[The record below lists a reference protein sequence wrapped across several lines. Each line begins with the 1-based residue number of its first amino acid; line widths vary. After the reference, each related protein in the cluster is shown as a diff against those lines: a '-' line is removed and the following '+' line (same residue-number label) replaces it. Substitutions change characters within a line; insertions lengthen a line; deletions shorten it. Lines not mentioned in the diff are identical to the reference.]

1 MSESGEW
8 LRVRPMTLE
17 DCEPLLELFAEVP
30 GNLDP
35 REELPRELTRGWVA
49 CDGVSGQ
56 VLGYALGWWI
66 VDELELLALGSLP
79 EARRRG
85 VGRTL
90 LADVVAWTRAAGGA
104 RVTLEVARNNAAA
117 RTLYES
123 AGFSCF
129 HVRRGYYRESGEDAL
144 ELELLLSATPGR

>member
-1 MSESGEW
+1 
-8 LRVRPMTLE
+8 
-17 DCEPLLELFAEVP
+17 
-30 GNLDP
+30 
-35 REELPRELTRGWVA
+35 
-49 CDGVSGQ
+49 
-56 VLGYALGWWI
+56 
-66 VDELELLALGSLP
+66 VDELELLAVASLP

-90 LADVVAWTRAAGGA
+90 LANVVAWTRSAGGA

-117 RTLYES
+117 RALYES
-123 AGFSCF
+123 AGFACF